1 MNKQNDSNRGT
12 TEYVSIA
19 PRDNDRRIAENVA
32 GKIFSEVTSIS
43 MDNYWLAIKVAI
55 ATVKEMEDQGVV
67 NYTGT
72 MNSHNQN
79 L

>member
-1 MNKQNDSNRGT
+1 MNKQNDSNTGT
-12 TEYVSIA
+12 TEYISLA
-19 PRDNDRRIAENVA
+19 PSDNDRRIAENVA
-32 GKIFSEVTSIS
+32 GKIFSEDTSIS

-79 L
+79 N

>member
-1 MNKQNDSNRGT
+1 MSKQF
-12 TEYVSIA
+12 TEYISLA
-19 PRDNDRRIAENVA
+19 PSDNDRRIAENVA
-32 GKIFSEVTSIS
+32 GKIFSEDTNIS

-55 ATVKEMEDQGVV
+55 ATVKEMEEQGVV

-79 L
+79 N

>member
-32 GKIFSEVTSIS
+32 GKIFSEDTSIS

>member
-32 GKIFSEVTSIS
+32 GKIFSEDTSIS

-79 L
+79 N

>member
-43 MDNYWLAIKVAI
+43 TDNYWLAIKVAI

>member
-43 MDNYWLAIKVAI
+43 TDNYWLAIKVAI

-79 L
+79 N

>member
-12 TEYVSIA
+12 TEYISLA
-19 PRDNDRRIAENVA
+19 PSDNDRRIAENVA
-32 GKIFSEVTSIS
+32 GKMFSSQKELS

-79 L
+79 N

>member
-19 PRDNDRRIAENVA
+19 PSDNDRRIAENVA
-32 GKIFSEVTSIS
+32 GKMFSSQKELS
-43 MDNYWLAIKVAI
+43 MDHYWLAIKVAI

-72 MNSHNQN
+72 MNSHNKN
-79 L
+79 N

>member
-12 TEYVSIA
+12 IEYISLA
-19 PRDNDRRIAENVA
+19 PSDNDRRIAENVA
-32 GKIFSEVTSIS
+32 GKIFSEDTSIS

-79 L
+79 N

>member
-32 GKIFSEVTSIS
+32 GKIFSEETSLS

>member
-32 GKIFSEVTSIS
+32 GKIFSEDTSIS

-55 ATVKEMEDQGVV
+55 ATVKEMEEQGVV

>member
-1 MNKQNDSNRGT
+1 MSKQNDSNTGT
-12 TEYVSIA
+12 TKYISLA
-19 PRDNDRRIAENVA
+19 PSDNDRRIAENVA
-32 GKIFSEVTSIS
+32 GKIFSEDTSIS

-79 L
+79 N

>member
-1 MNKQNDSNRGT
+1 MSKQF
-12 TEYVSIA
+12 TEYISLA
-19 PRDNDRRIAENVA
+19 PSDNDRRIAENVA
-32 GKIFSEVTSIS
+32 GKIFSEDTNIS

-79 L
+79 N

>member
-1 MNKQNDSNRGT
+1 MSKQF
-12 TEYVSIA
+12 TEYISLA
-19 PRDNDRRIAENVA
+19 PSDNDRRIAENVA
-32 GKIFSEVTSIS
+32 GKIFSEDTSIS

-79 L
+79 N